1 MNKDIAIKVENL
13 SKVYKLYNAPID
25 RMKEALHPRKKSYHK
40 EFYALND
47 VSFEIKK
54 GECVGIVGKNGSGK
68 STILKIITGVLTPT
82 SGQVTVNG
90 RIAALLELGSGFNPE
105 YTGMEN
111 IYFQGNLMGM
121 SREEVDLKLDDILKF
136 ADIGDFIHQPFKS
149 YSSGMSARLAF
160 AVAIHVDPDI
170 LIVDE
175 ALSVGDFQFQQK
187 CLRRINEFVESGK
200 TILFVSHD
208 TTSLKI
214 FCDSGVLLQKGNMLM
229 HGDIS
234 EVCDYYFGMDVGN
247 IESKSDSNVI
257 GSSGQDINDMQ
268 QVSSAKLY
276 GDGKALITHI
286 GLYDKHSNL
295 INQAKQGSEITLKV
309 KFVAKQDLYSALIGI
324 MLKDEKG
331 VGIFGVNSH
340 LISPTKQIDLVS
352 GQEYIYSLSFYL
364 PHLSNK
370 MYAITVAVQ
379 SGNTSGYLEHCWG
392 DGLISL
398 NVFTDNFIY
407 NTGMAICLERQNILS
422 ELIEEVK

>member
-25 RMKEALHPRKKSYHK
+25 RMKESLHPFKKNYHK

-82 SGQVTVNG
+82 SGNVTVSG

-111 IYFQGNLMGM
+111 IYFQGNLMGLSLKEM
-121 SREEVDLKLDDILKF
+121 DLKLDDILKF

-187 CLRRINEFVESGK
+187 CLRRINQFVESGK

-214 FCDSGVLLQKGNMLM
+214 FCDSGILLQKGNMLM
-229 HGDIS
+229 YSDIT

-247 IESKSDSNVI
+247 IESKNDYNVI
-257 GSSGQDINDMQ
+257 RSSNQEIDDMEQ
-268 QVSSAKLY
+268 ISSTKLY
-276 GDGKALITHI
+276 GDGKALITHV
-286 GLYDKHSNL
+286 GLYDKHGHL
-295 INQAKQGSEITLKV
+295 INQAKQGSEIKLKV
-309 KFVAKQDLYSALIGI
+309 RFSVKQDLYSVLIGI
-324 MLKDEKG
+324 MFKDEKG
-331 VGIFGVNSH
+331 VGVFGVNSH
-340 LISPTKQIDLVS
+340 LINPTKHLDLVS
-352 GQEYIYSLSFYL
+352 GQEYVYSISFYL

-379 SGNTSGYLEHCWG
+379 SGNLGGYVEHCWG
-392 DGLISL
+392 DGLMLL
-398 NVFTDNFIY
+398 NLFTDSLMY
-407 NTGMAICLERQNILS
+407 NTGTAICLERQNLLS
-422 ELIEEVK
+422 ELIEEV